1 MKLRNGKDTEKKRVK
16 IKEDLSTNVF
26 LYIDSEQRKEYF
38 RVSRT
43 NYKINLMFRK
53 EILMKLKEEFNNI
66 DMQRVDFYIC

>member
-26 LYIDSEQRKEYF
+26 LYIDLEQRKEYF
-38 RVSRT
+38 SISRA

-53 EILMKLKEEFNNI
+53 EILMKLKEEFDNI
-66 DMQRVDFYIC
+66 DM

>member
-53 EILMKLKEEFNNI
+53 EILMKLKEEFDNI
-66 DMQRVDFYIC
+66 DM

>member
-66 DMQRVDFYIC
+66 DM